1 MGQAVSAED
10 VKKEAVKF
18 FTTTFGA
25 RFKEEWLRIR
35 QDATNEH
42 DNRGNEWH
50 KISEWVVLSLSP
62 ETIQSSKYPTAD
74 QMTIFVPNK
83 WGSTGSI
90 HMSTNNWTTL
100 NRDENMAAPTLK
112 AMTKLLEEYFKPD
125 ASQSSP
131 PPAVGAH
138 AVLLRMCD
146 LLEA

>member
-1 MGQAVSAED
+1 MGQTVSAED

-18 FTTTFGA
+18 FTKTFGA
-25 RFKEEWLRIR
+25 RFKEEWLKERSDTLTMDEGHGKSWHEI
-35 QDATNEH
+35 T
-42 DNRGNEWH
+42 EWF
-50 KISEWVVLSLSP
+50 ELSLGP
-62 ETIQSSKYPTAD
+62 DTITSSKYPTANE
-74 QMTIFVPNK
+74 MAIFVPNK
-83 WGSTGSI
+83 WGRTGSI
-90 HMSTNNWTTL
+90 HMNHNWTVL
-100 NRDENMAAPTLK
+100 NRDEDMAAPTLK

>member
-1 MGQAVSAED
+1 MGQTVSAEG
-10 VKKEAVKF
+10 VKKEAVEF
-18 FTTTFGA
+18 FTKTFGA
-25 RFKEEWLRIR
+25 GFKAEWLRIH

-42 DNRGNEWH
+42 DSRGNEWH
-50 KISEWVVLSLSP
+50 KISEWVVLSLGP
-62 ETIQSSKYPTAD
+62 ETIQSSKYPEAD
-74 QMTIFVPNK
+74 RMTIFVPNQ
-83 WGSTGSI
+83 WGSRGSI
-90 HMSTNNWTTL
+90 HMRAGWTIL

-112 AMTKLLEEYFKPD
+112 AMTKLLGEYFKPD